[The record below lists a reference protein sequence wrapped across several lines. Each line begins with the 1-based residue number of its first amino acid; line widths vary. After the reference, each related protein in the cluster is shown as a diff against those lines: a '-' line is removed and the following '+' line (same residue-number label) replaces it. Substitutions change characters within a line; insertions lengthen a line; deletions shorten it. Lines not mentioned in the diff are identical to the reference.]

1 MLMTIVIGIWVL
13 MTVGFIILYLK
24 TRDDWGEK

>member
-1 MLMTIVIGIWVL
+1 MTIVIGIWVL